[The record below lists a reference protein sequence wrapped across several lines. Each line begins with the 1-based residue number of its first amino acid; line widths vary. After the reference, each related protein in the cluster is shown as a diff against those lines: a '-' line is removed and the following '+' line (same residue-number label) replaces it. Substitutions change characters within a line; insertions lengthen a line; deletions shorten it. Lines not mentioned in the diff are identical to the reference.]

1 MRLREGSINT
11 GAAARLGLAF
21 VLVFAGLPVPAAVAQ
36 TPWNSGGSQP
46 AQAPVFKYYVW
57 GQVRM
62 PGAYS
67 LGASPDIVE
76 LLSAGGGPT
85 QEANLKRVVLVRAV
99 SKERVRLNVEKLL
112 ADGDMVPL
120 SPGDVV
126 IVPRSWWYT
135 VRDQFVVVSTV
146 AVLVNLGLMLYS
158 LSGE

>member
-1 MRLREGSINT
+1 MRLMEGSHMT
-11 GAAARLGLAF
+11 GTAARLGLAL
-21 VLVFAGLPVPAAVAQ
+21 VLVVAGLPVPAVAQ
-36 TPWNSGGSQP
+36 TPWSGGTQP

-99 SKERVRLNVEKLL
+99 SKERVRVNVEQML